1 MRAILG
7 WLFGNLGIKITSLLL
22 AAVVFAHVATDRDQE
37 LNFRVPLRLVNLS
50 DSLVAMGGVPDAAL
64 VSFRGKGREI
74 YLSLLRGTWV
84 QCDLAQA
91 GPGSVRHLLSP
102 RDVKLPVGVGVTVS
116 RVAEPETLA
125 LQLDRRQ
132 RLRLPVR
139 VVMGEAL
146 PGVVARS
153 DPESVNVDGPASL
166 LARMSYVPTEP
177 FRPHRGVAGAEGT
190 AAVRAG
196 SNYLVVS
203 PPQVRVKLFTP

>member
-1 MRAILG
+1 MSALLK
-7 WLFGNLGIKITSLLL
+7 WLFGNLGIKFTSLLL
-22 AAVVFAHVATDRDQE
+22 AALVFAHVATDRDQE

-50 DSLVAMGGVPDAAL
+50 DSLVAMGRVPEEAL

-84 QCDLAQA
+84 QCDLGQA

-102 RDVKLPVGVGVTVS
+102 RDVKLPVGVTVGIS

-139 VVMGEAL
+139 VVMGSANPAL
-146 PGVVARS
+146 SGRA
-153 DPESVNVDGPASL
+153 DPESVNVDGPASV
-166 LARMSYVPTEP
+166 LARMSWVPTEP
-177 FRPHRGVAGAEGT
+177 FRPRREAAGIEAT
-190 AAVRAG
+190 LALRPG
-196 SNYLVVS
+196 SPYLVVS
-203 PPQVRVKLFTP
+203 PPQVRAKLITP